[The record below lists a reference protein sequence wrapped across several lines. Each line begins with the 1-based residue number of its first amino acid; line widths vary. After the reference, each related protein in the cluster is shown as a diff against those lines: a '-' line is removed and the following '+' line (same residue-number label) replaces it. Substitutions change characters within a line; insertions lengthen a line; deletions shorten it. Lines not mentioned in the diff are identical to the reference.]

1 MAIIEIETT
10 AAEDGWIF
18 KVEVKNSTSTT
29 HTVTMSKAV
38 YDRLTKAQIT
48 PEECVQKSFEF
59 LLEREPKESI
69 LSTFDITVISR
80 YFPEFEEELAKRIT
94 GGA

>member
-1 MAIIEIETT
+1 VSSIDIETT

-48 PEECVQKSFEF
+48 PEECVQKHSGQCWHC
-59 LLEREPKESI
+59 K
-69 LSTFDITVISR
+69 T
-80 YFPEFEEELAKRIT
+80 
-94 GGA
+94 